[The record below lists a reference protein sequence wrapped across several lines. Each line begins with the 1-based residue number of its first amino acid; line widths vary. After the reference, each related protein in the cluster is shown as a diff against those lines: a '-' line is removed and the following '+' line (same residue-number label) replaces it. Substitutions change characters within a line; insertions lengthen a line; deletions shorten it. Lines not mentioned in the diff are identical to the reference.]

1 MKSFG
6 SSADE
11 MVAAQYMD
19 LLRDHRHA
27 QIEKDV
33 DPSLRKANLHDVPV
47 AMAAVI
53 PAQPPL
59 SMKIVGANVFKS
71 PSVCKTNYTFE
82 YQYPDRWLLISVA
95 TQKKD
100 GMFTLVGFSAYQLK
114 GSLEHMNRF
123 TVAGKS
129 PLQYLVLAAAVLIPL
144 FCVYALVLCAVTPM
158 PRRKWLWIIFIL
170 LGVSS
175 FSVNCTTGQWGF
187 KPLSF
192 LLLGPGCSRP
202 LYGAWMISVS
212 VPLGAIWFLLRRK
225 SYLRAAGNQP
235 LPPELP
241 DAGAR

>member
-1 MKSFG
+1 MGASTFR
-6 SSADE
+6 S
-11 MVAAQYMD
+11 
-19 LLRDHRHA
+19 
-27 QIEKDV
+27 
-33 DPSLRKANLHDVPV
+33 PSLYR
-47 AMAAVI
+47 
-53 PAQPPL
+53 
-59 SMKIVGANVFKS
+59 
-71 PSVCKTNYTFE
+71 TNYTYE

-170 LGVSS
+170 LGVCS
-175 FSVNCTTGQWGF
+175 FSVNWTTGQWGF

-192 LLLGPGCSRP
+192 LLLGAGCGRP